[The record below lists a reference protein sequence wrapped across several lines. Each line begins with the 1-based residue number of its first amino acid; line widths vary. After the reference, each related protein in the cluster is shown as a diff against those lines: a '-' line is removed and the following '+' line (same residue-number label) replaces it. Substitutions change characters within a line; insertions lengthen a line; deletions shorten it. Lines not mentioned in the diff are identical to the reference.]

1 MTTFT
6 RPSRLD
12 KRDAY
17 LIAKHGDDV
26 QALLIEM
33 REHATREPFSTA
45 TASFEKMSERYNA
58 ILAYSSAVLAKFPYA
73 QRSFFHNLSGAP
85 VVFKAEGDNVE
96 VVLRVNKARH
106 GYNQPKPAPEW
117 EYRTLLLPAY
127 LFGGKV
133 SDITTYTRLTLRANR
148 DDKKRAER
156 AAAEAEQRRLIA
168 ERAKL
173 DADIAAAEK
182 KLETMRARKGNLA
195 KAA

>member
-1 MTTFT
+1 MTITFT
-6 RPSRLD
+6 RPARLD

-17 LIAKHGDDV
+17 LIAKHGDDI

-33 REHATREPFSTA
+33 REHATREPFSVA
-45 TASFEKMSERYNA
+45 TASFEKMKERFGT
-58 ILAYSSAVLAKFPYA
+58 IVAYSDAVLAKFPYE
-73 QRSFFHNLSGAP
+73 QRKFFPNLSGQLVA
-85 VVFKAEGDNVE
+85 FKAEEDNVE
-96 VVLRVNKARH
+96 IVLRTNKAPYRY
-106 GYNQPKPAPEW
+106 GQKPAPEW

-148 DDKKRAER
+148 DDKKRAEE
-156 AAAEAEQRRLIA
+156 AAAEAEQKRLIA

-173 DADIAAAEK
+173 DADIVAAEK
-182 KLETMRARKGNLA
+182 KLETLRTRKSTLA